1 MKIKA
6 FGMNALLTC
15 LLLTFAMTNVKAQ
28 NTQIT
33 VSNIRSSKGKIMLSL
48 FKDEKSFK
56 DAKPFKTTSYEKKG
70 LANGILVLKWQI
82 EPGIY
87 GMTLL
92 DDENQN
98 TEMDKNLIGVPKEGF
113 GFSDFYLEKLKA
125 PSFNEFK
132 TEIKSEGNK
141 IQIKVKYM

>member
-70 LANGILVLKWQI
+70 LANGSLVLKWQI

>member
-6 FGMNALLTC
+6 FGMNTLLTC

-56 DAKPFKTTSYEKKG
+56 DAKPFKTTSYEKK
-70 LANGILVLKWQI
+70 VWQ
-82 EPGIY
+82 
-87 GMTLL
+87 
-92 DDENQN
+92 
-98 TEMDKNLIGVPKEGF
+98 TEAW
-113 GFSDFYLEKLKA
+113 Y
-125 PSFNEFK
+125 
-132 TEIKSEGNK
+132 
-141 IQIKVKYM
+141 

>member
-70 LANGILVLKWQI
+70 LANGSLVLNWQI

-98 TEMDKNLIGVPKEGF
+98 TEMDKNLIGMPKEGF

>member
-1 MKIKA
+1 M
-6 FGMNALLTC
+6 
-15 LLLTFAMTNVKAQ
+15 
-28 NTQIT
+28 
-33 VSNIRSSKGKIMLSL
+33 
-48 FKDEKSFK
+48 
-56 DAKPFKTTSYEKKG
+56 
-70 LANGILVLKWQI
+70 ANGSLVLNWQI

>member
-6 FGMNALLTC
+6 FGMNTLLTC

-87 GMTLL
+87 GMALL